1 MGKHVVFDDNDKM
14 KNDLASA
21 VGKLEEALKMPVGL
35 DFKVE
40 VEMPPELEKAMGK
53 DPLLLQK
60 MHDAVKPI
68 YKKLIDSLARDVKSS
83 RVEQDV
89 GRAPGRDEGALE
101 EVKKLPNK
109 LKSLVDGQM
118 GVASNNA
125 QKDALALLRSCCK
138 PTARCLQPDDQ
149 R

>member
-21 VGKLEEALKMPVGL
+21 VGKLEVLKMPVGL

-53 DPLLLQK
+53 DPLLQK
-60 MHDAVKPI
+60 MHDAVEPI
-68 YKKLIDSLARDVKSS
+68 YKKLIDSLARDVKS
-83 RVEQDV
+83 VELI
-89 GRAPGRDEGALE
+89 GRAQRDEGALE
-101 EVKKLPNK
+101 EVKKLPSK

-118 GVASNNA
+118 DVASNNA
-125 QKDALALLRSCCK
+125 KKDALACYAPAASPL
-138 PTARCLQPDDQ
+138 PAVTAG
-149 R
+149 

>member
-21 VGKLEEALKMPVGL
+21 VGKLEVLKMPVGL

-53 DPLLLQK
+53 DPLLQK
-60 MHDAVKPI
+60 MHDAVEPI
-68 YKKLIDSLARDVKSS
+68 YKKLIDSLARDVKSVELIGLRPARRGCTRGGQETPRASSS
-83 RVEQDV
+83 RWW
-89 GRAPGRDEGALE
+89 
-101 EVKKLPNK
+101 
-109 LKSLVDGQM
+109 
-118 GVASNNA
+118 
-125 QKDALALLRSCCK
+125 
-138 PTARCLQPDDQ
+138 TARWMSPATTRKKTLWHATLPLQAHCPLSQPDDQ